1 MKKPQLCQLL
11 QAHGGAEVSAVLT
24 LGDLTTISQFTFPPA
39 NALEKP
45 SLKKG
50 KKSLEL
56 TVRTTMGTKC
66 YPPEPTSQRGRM
78 NHELLA
84 TQAFPEAP

>member
-24 LGDLTTISQFTFPPA
+24 LGDLITISQFTLPPA
-39 NALEKP
+39 NTLEKP

-56 TVRTTMGTKC
+56 TVR
-66 YPPEPTSQRGRM
+66 PQW
-78 NHELLA
+78 ELNVIP
-84 TQAFPEAP
+84 QNPHPKGEE